1 MTGTVDA
8 DGLLKATGNV
18 DLKNA
23 ATLGGD
29 VIAVG
34 GNIDFR
40 DTVSADGSAAQTFD
54 AGTGTLTAATISKA
68 AGNLTLGGDTGID
81 LDGNV
86 DVYGGNL
93 TLQDNTTVAPDK
105 TLKASVNVILADGKT
120 LTGASSLTIEAK
132 NGEIQAAGAGSTISV
147 SGSSLTLKQAVDLDL
162 ANFTFG
168 NQSSTD
174 LTAQSY
180 TGSFTA
186 DNTVAA
192 NAADKWQSIT
202 ATAESGIVLGGS
214 GDITTNALTSRS
226 GNISVQ
232 SSSGAVVVNDTITTQ
247 DDGGVALMAAGDI
260 TVQAVTTN
268 ENENPVL
275 SITNANIELQSTG
288 GSLEINDSLT
298 ANGGG
303 VKLVADDGKIYT
315 PDGAN
320 DTLNVA
326 ITGYSDDGAA
336 TPIGVDLLLGSG
348 QKAAIV
354 VSSDEELKLGQNAVM
369 TAKGNYYTSDD
380 RESVNFKHEGPDSGD
395 PIDVAIYLRNTNV
408 SEHVEGNKDSDIKLG
423 SEVVSIDIVAGIGIG
438 TLVVDTYDTVTFTP
452 AFEDS
457 LKTGASNVKR
467 IEVVSRYSET
477 IGMAREGGVLR
488 LPHADNPDNLA
499 DGKFILSG
507 GVYALRG
514 TPDGMMFSLAQ
525 ILKLTQPVPLVV
537 PMPLEPEVR
546 GEVEEPDIEALL
558 ALLVQLGVGEQPELA
573 RAYPESLNTDLRLYK
588 AAERLIRLAAVL
600 QSPERVAALDA
611 IVVEVWQSVDVPLT
625 AEQTA
630 VLAQRIE
637 DSAVAR
643 PWLAALTD
651 FVDIMTTMV
660 GRSYEDSTAS
670 VMSTYVIPRI
680 EAGVLHEQTAA
691 FVGTR
696 LESLGG

>member
-1 MTGTVDA
+1 
-8 DGLLKATGNV
+8 
-18 DLKNA
+18 
-23 ATLGGD
+23 
-29 VIAVG
+29 
-34 GNIDFR
+34 
-40 DTVSADGSAAQTFD
+40 
-54 AGTGTLTAATISKA
+54 
-68 AGNLTLGGDTGID
+68 
-81 LDGNV
+81 
-86 DVYGGNL
+86 
-93 TLQDNTTVAPDK
+93 
-105 TLKASVNVILADGKT
+105 
-120 LTGASSLTIEAK
+120 
-132 NGEIQAAGAGSTISV
+132 
-147 SGSSLTLKQAVDLDL
+147 
-162 ANFTFG
+162 
-168 NQSSTD
+168 
-174 LTAQSY
+174 
-180 TGSFTA
+180 
-186 DNTVAA
+186 
-192 NAADKWQSIT
+192 
-202 ATAESGIVLGGS
+202 
-214 GDITTNALTSRS
+214 
-226 GNISVQ
+226 
-232 SSSGAVVVNDTITTQ
+232 
-247 DDGGVALMAAGDI
+247 
-260 TVQAVTTN
+260 
-268 ENENPVL
+268 
-275 SITNANIELQSTG
+275 
-288 GSLEINDSLT
+288 
-298 ANGGG
+298 
-303 VKLVADDGKIYT
+303 
-315 PDGAN
+315 
-320 DTLNVA
+320 
-326 ITGYSDDGAA
+326 
-336 TPIGVDLLLGSG
+336 
-348 QKAAIV
+348 
-354 VSSDEELKLGQNAVM
+354 
-369 TAKGNYYTSDD
+369 
-380 RESVNFKHEGPDSGD
+380 
-395 PIDVAIYLRNTNV
+395 
-408 SEHVEGNKDSDIKLG
+408 
-423 SEVVSIDIVAGIGIG
+423 
-438 TLVVDTYDTVTFTP
+438 
-452 AFEDS
+452 
-457 LKTGASNVKR
+457 
-467 IEVVSRYSET
+467 
-477 IGMAREGGVLR
+477 MAREGGVLR

>member
-1 MTGTVDA
+1 
-8 DGLLKATGNV
+8 
-18 DLKNA
+18 
-23 ATLGGD
+23 
-29 VIAVG
+29 
-34 GNIDFR
+34 
-40 DTVSADGSAAQTFD
+40 
-54 AGTGTLTAATISKA
+54 
-68 AGNLTLGGDTGID
+68 
-81 LDGNV
+81 
-86 DVYGGNL
+86 
-93 TLQDNTTVAPDK
+93 
-105 TLKASVNVILADGKT
+105 
-120 LTGASSLTIEAK
+120 
-132 NGEIQAAGAGSTISV
+132 
-147 SGSSLTLKQAVDLDL
+147 
-162 ANFTFG
+162 
-168 NQSSTD
+168 
-174 LTAQSY
+174 
-180 TGSFTA
+180 
-186 DNTVAA
+186 
-192 NAADKWQSIT
+192 
-202 ATAESGIVLGGS
+202 
-214 GDITTNALTSRS
+214 
-226 GNISVQ
+226 VQ

-326 ITGYSDDGAA
+326 ITGYSDDDAA

-354 VSSDEELKLGQNAVM
+354 VSSDEELKFGQNAVM

-514 TPDGMMFSLAQ
+514 TPDGMMLSLAQ

-600 QSPERVAALDA
+600 QSPERIAALDA